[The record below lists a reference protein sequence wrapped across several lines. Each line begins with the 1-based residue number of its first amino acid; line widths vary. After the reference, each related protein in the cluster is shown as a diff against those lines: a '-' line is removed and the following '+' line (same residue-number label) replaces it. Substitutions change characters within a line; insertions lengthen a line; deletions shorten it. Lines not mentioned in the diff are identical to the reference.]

1 MHTGGVVA
9 AYRPL
14 PVVSEDGLILLLF
27 GPPGCGKGTQAA
39 FLCQRFQ
46 IPHISTGELFRAESE
61 AGTELGKVVCAILAK
76 GGFINDDITNAVVA
90 ARIARP
96 DCANGFLLDGYPR
109 TLPQAKYFAG
119 LLRERALPD
128 PTIIHLHVP
137 DADLVERL
145 TARRQC
151 PSCKTIYNLRTQAP
165 VLDGLCDHDGTTL
178 VCRADDE
185 EAVIRQRLA
194 TYRELTN
201 PILDW
206 YGEACV
212 RTIDGTA
219 HPNQVESQ
227 IESVLSHR
235 ARKRLGLGL
244 VFS

>member
-1 MHTGGVVA
+1 M
-9 AYRPL
+9 
-14 PVVSEDGLILLLF
+14 
-27 GPPGCGKGTQAA
+27 
-39 FLCQRFQ
+39 
-46 IPHISTGELFRAESE
+46 FRAESE

-119 LLRERALPD
+119 LLAERALPD

-137 DADLVERL
+137 DGESVDRL

-151 PSCKTIYNLRTQAP
+151 PACKTIYNLRTQPP
-165 VLDGLCDHDGTTL
+165 VLEGLCDHDGTAL
-178 VCRADDE
+178 ICRTDDE
-185 EAVIRQRLA
+185 EAVIRKRLA

-206 YGEACV
+206 YGEERV

-219 HPNQVESQ
+219 HPNQVERE
-227 IESVLSHR
+227 IEAMLSR
-235 ARKRLGLGL
+235 RTRPKLGLGL